1 MDENNSVATDFWETL
16 PQDQK
21 DDILLGI
28 KEIEDGEILDY
39 EEFIKHVVK
48 D

>member
-1 MDENNSVATDFWETL
+1 MDENNSVVTDFWEAL

-28 KEIEDGEILDY
+28 KEIENG
-39 EEFIKHVVK
+39 
-48 D
+48 